1 MTGVDIVLIAVLI
14 AMFVVAT
21 KWPVNIGLLGLAGAF
36 IIGEF
41 FLGMDEKEI
50 LKEFPSSIL
59 VTILGVTYFFS
70 LAQKNGTIDYL
81 VHSMIKS
88 VGGRTA
94 VVPWIFFLVASVL
107 TALGTFSPAAVALLA
122 PAAMSFSARTGF
134 SPVVTGALV
143 INGAHAGGF
152 SPISVSGNIVTNI
165 ASKHGVSV
173 DAIGLCLA
181 SYAINLMVSILT
193 VVVMKLIGR
202 LHSKPEG
209 HVLDPTTQMGVVVGE
224 HRLTPR
230 IILTLA
236 LMVVMIIAAVVFS
249 LPIGFVGIVVGV
261 ILSFTMM
268 QKSDSFVSGI
278 SWSTILLVSGMM
290 VYVSLMVESG
300 VIDNLSTAALALGA
314 PLVVGMLLC
323 LIVGFGSA
331 FASSTALI
339 TALIPMAIPLIQESS
354 LSATAVLSA
363 IAISATIVDVSPLS
377 TDGALVIASTQ
388 GKAKATI
395 WRNLVIYA
403 VFVVAL
409 APVLS
414 WFLLVPTHII

>member
-1 MTGVDIVLIAVLI
+1 MSGIDILLIAILV
-14 AMFVVAT
+14 AMFIVAT
-21 KWPVNIGLLGLAGAF
+21 RWPINIGLLGLAGSF

-41 FLGMDEKEI
+41 VLGMDEDQI

-70 LAQKNGTIDYL
+70 LAQKNGTIDFL
-81 VHSMIKS
+81 VHFMIRS
-88 VGGRTA
+88 VGGRA
-94 VVPWIFFLVASVL
+94 AIVPWIFFLVASVL

-165 ASKHGVSV
+165 AEKHGVTV
-173 DAIGLCLA
+173 DIMGLCLA
-181 SYAINLMVSILT
+181 SYAINLLVSVLT
-193 VVVMKLIGR
+193 VVVMKLIRR
-202 LHSKPEG
+202 LYTESEG
-209 HVLDPTTQMGVVVGE
+209 HVLDPTTQMGAVVGE

-230 IILTLA
+230 IVFTLILIA
-236 LMVVMIIAAVVFS
+236 VMVVAAVGFS
-249 LPIGFVGIVVGV
+249 LPIGFVGIILGV

-268 QKSDSFVSGI
+268 KKSESFVSGI

-300 VIDNLSTAALALGA
+300 VIDNLSNAALTLGA
-314 PLVVGMLLC
+314 PLVIGMLLC
-323 LIVGFGSA
+323 YVVGFGSA

-339 TALIPMAIPLIQESS
+339 TAFIPMAIPLIQESS

-388 GKAKATI
+388 GKAKETI
-395 WRNLVIYA
+395 WRDLVVYA
-403 VFVVAL
+403 IFVVAL

-414 WFLLVPTHII
+414 WFLLVPTGIL